1 MQLKPRNQAPVM
13 VHMLARHLLH
23 LRTLLELV
31 LTNRALVQLRV
42 QQFII
47 NGNRRKILDG
57 VLGRRR
63 SPVTIGIVFG
73 ELLNQ
78 LLEAGTEE
86 VIADIGWEAKTGFGR
101 VIDLELDVGAIGTK
115 PLEMVLKEQERV
127 EAVGFIKI
135 GSGPGSGGDGEEMR
149 VLEVDGGGRS
159 GGG

>member
-1 MQLKPRNQAPVM
+1 MQLKPRNQATIM
-13 VHMLARHLLH
+13 IHMLARHLLH

-57 VLGRRR
+57 ALGCRR
-63 SPVTIGIVFG
+63 SPVTVRIVLG

-78 LLEAGTEE
+78 LLEPRTEE
-86 VIADIGWEAKTGFGR
+86 VIADVGWEAKTGFGR
-101 VIDLELDVGAIGTK
+101 VIDLELHVGAVGTK
-115 PLEMVLKEQERV
+115 PLEMVLKEHERV

-135 GSGPGSGGDGEEMR
+135 GSDPGSGGDGEGVR